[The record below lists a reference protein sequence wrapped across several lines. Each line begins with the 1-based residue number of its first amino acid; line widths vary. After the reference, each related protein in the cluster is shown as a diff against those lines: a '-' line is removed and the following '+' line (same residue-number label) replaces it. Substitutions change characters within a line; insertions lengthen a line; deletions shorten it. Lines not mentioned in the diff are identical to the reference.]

1 MLGKKQLPELAEDT
15 RKTEK
20 IPEEMPGLD
29 GREMPDNVE
38 EGGQI
43 KGMGLLP
50 VRTEFKE
57 QKRRSRVRGTFEPSM
72 SRGMFAGLAGMEMEG
87 YEIHMG
93 HTIPAEGE
101 ELPQVCSITDI
112 DGSDESCDGYHKGNV
127 YGTYVHGIFDTPKV
141 AGTIVE
147 ELARAKGIE
156 AEHISDISAAEYKEM
171 QYDKLAQVLR
181 ENLDMKKI
189 YEILEAGV

>member
-1 MLGKKQLPELAEDT
+1 MLGMTLED
-15 RKTEK
+15 
-20 IPEEMPGLD
+20 
-29 GREMPDNVE
+29 PDNVE

-112 DGSDESCDGYHKGNV
+112 DGSDESRDGYHKGNV
-127 YGTYVHGIFDTPKV
+127 YGTYVLGIFDTP
-141 AGTIVE
+141 
-147 ELARAKGIE
+147 
-156 AEHISDISAAEYKEM
+156 
-171 QYDKLAQVLR
+171 
-181 ENLDMKKI
+181 
-189 YEILEAGV
+189 